1 VKGEFCPVGRVAS
14 EIERIKV
21 ELDRAGIRRDTE
33 VAAGMV
39 ACVVSFYRFAW
50 GESTSTERD
59 PRYFPVL
66 SSSREKSGLGD
77 KGVTAK
83 PFVSKESA
91 QMGRREWRAQGSL
104 DMGREGAKLEQ

>member
-1 VKGEFCPVGRVAS
+1 MKGEFCPVGRVAS
-14 EIERIKV
+14 EIEHVGV
-21 ELDRAGIRRDTE
+21 ELDRARTRRDAE

-39 ACVVSFYRFAW
+39 ACAVSFHRFAR
-50 GESTSTERD
+50 GGSTSTERD
-59 PRYFPVL
+59 PRSFPVL

-83 PFVSKESA
+83 PLVSKESA

-104 DMGREGAKLEQ
+104 DMGWEGTKSEQ